1 MHLVSA
7 CEHLP
12 TLQLGEAEKCV
23 EIPLVRAFKVAH
35 VQPALIQVFD
45 YYEPRK
51 HSHFQPEYLLACC
64 RCSNCTFL
72 VNCNCVL
79 TFLQTGRRAVR
90 LYHSKLMRDFTVC
103 GFCGDSCSQCWDKT
117 TTSDTTTIHPRNS
130 AIYSLGCLL
139 LFVLRIWL

>member
-51 HSHFQPEYLLACC
+51 HSHFQPEY
-64 RCSNCTFL
+64 
-72 VNCNCVL
+72 
-79 TFLQTGRRAVR
+79 
-90 LYHSKLMRDFTVC
+90 
-103 GFCGDSCSQCWDKT
+103 
-117 TTSDTTTIHPRNS
+117 
-130 AIYSLGCLL
+130 
-139 LFVLRIWL
+139 